1 MDYVRILQF
10 EEWRKKTSKNVL
22 DVSDLEK
29 QLAVQIEK
37 VRNDDGFVKQSIV
50 GGKPQE
56 VCVVYF

>member
-1 MDYVRILQF
+1 MEYVRILQF

-37 VRNDDGFVKQSIV
+37 VRNDDGFVKQRII
-50 GGKPQE
+50 GGKPLE
-56 VCVVYF
+56 VSVVFF